1 MPRAQVAG
9 AASEGYALHAERA
22 GHGALQL
29 RRLWLSEGAAA
40 RGAGGGEAH
49 GLAHGLAHAAPARAS
64 AIHKQRRRSTGGGGR
79 ARLTDSVGAIFG
91 ATLKSVLDFSGV
103 RAAKSEVVAAL
114 RHVARF
120 FEPTRWD
127 AAAVGGTDR
136 DHLLNGLMAHRVD
149 RLQRRHLPESREP
162 VGARTYLGR
171 NGLKDV
177 AVGVTAAVLVAH
189 YLMSARGARAADVC
203 AGMRIALER
212 ASALLEDWPLSD
224 GHADAWHAGAL
235 RAEERALQRARSA
248 AVAAAAAAQ
257 AQGLPNHAALALQFE
272 WMRAAAWPR
281 GVCCDATTHAARCAS
296 LGQHGALEPDPAFS
310 AAAAGGAPPPPPL
323 TVPLAALPSAAWL
336 GSAADAGSSSSEGS
350 ACDAS
355 SLASTASTASSASS
369 ASSVGSCEGVGPTDD
384 ALAAARALAAAEAR
398 RAADEAC
405 RLLAR
410 MT

>member
-296 LGQHGALEPDPAFS
+296 LGQHGAQRPDGGGDRVAQELLATAGARDRTRGARVGPRADDRRVADS
-310 AAAAGGAPPPPPL
+310 ACPLVGHAAGGRRRGQ
-323 TVPLAALPSAAWL
+323 VPVHIERHRANGAF
-336 GSAADAGSSSSEGS
+336 SSTLVLE
-350 ACDAS
+350 
-355 SLASTASTASSASS
+355 
-369 ASSVGSCEGVGPTDD
+369 
-384 ALAAARALAAAEAR
+384 
-398 RAADEAC
+398 
-405 RLLAR
+405 RLVI
-410 MT
+410 